1 MWVTKRHCL
10 EYVIE
15 HGLAFIHE
23 QNFDAASQ
31 LLQPFPQLQ
40 ALVLLLSVDH
50 PSVSSIEAKQK
61 LIDALWSN
69 RTLETRQEAKL
80 DELKVDLGDA
90 NVTMINCSEPKVELW
105 CDQLSF
111 MVQLAWWYT
120 DQYNSIL
127 PEDRVP
133 ENKSGVW
140 RASAGTTNASNIDER
155 NSPVKYATRQIAN
168 SVLQALETNSVVRV
182 IRECLPSIPAYAKS
196 ATGAVDKSELAEET
210 VGLLDFLSKRPRGTK
225 EIENE
230 HQQDMMLLRSYYAMK
245 MVFQWFYNAVAM
257 DQTKAKARPVKRKK
271 NSGSVRRTKL
281 EALADVD
288 KNYRIELQRDS
299 QNIVRLL
306 SGITSLPIR
315 LTALENVF
323 SLLFLSKD
331 HMIGGLKNAELKRST
346 AANLAAQIVEESTK
360 LTDPNTLDSAK
371 GISKSASS
379 TGLSNLPFS
388 QKSQSARN
396 NPSQKMHR
404 EQGSYIANSNLLK
417 VVLHALKQCLET
429 AKEEWKNT
437 APPEDMGRHK
447 EYERTGDRIRTLLQ
461 YVEEGMERVK
471 VLELSK
477 KHFKRSSSEF
487 MKRMFASPQSLLN
500 MCLKRSDYKS
510 AKRVIKF
517 FQIPNV
523 RSNEVILAETLD
535 DIAKDLKTG
544 DSEIDQMNFSLLNR
558 LVDIQKDHYE
568 HEDAETMAS
577 LDYKLHGFYMTV
589 DLAISAAPTIQQSS
603 LLLK

>member
-1 MWVTKRHCL
+1 M
-10 EYVIE
+10 
-15 HGLAFIHE
+15 
-23 QNFDAASQ
+23 
-31 LLQPFPQLQ
+31 
-40 ALVLLLSVDH
+40 
-50 PSVSSIEAKQK
+50 
-61 LIDALWSN
+61 
-69 RTLETRQEAKL
+69 
-80 DELKVDLGDA
+80 
-90 NVTMINCSEPKVELW
+90 
-105 CDQLSF
+105 
-111 MVQLAWWYT
+111 
-120 DQYNSIL
+120 
-127 PEDRVP
+127 
-133 ENKSGVW
+133 
-140 RASAGTTNASNIDER
+140 
-155 NSPVKYATRQIAN
+155 
-168 SVLQALETNSVVRV
+168 
-182 IRECLPSIPAYAKS
+182 
-196 ATGAVDKSELAEET
+196 
-210 VGLLDFLSKRPRGTK
+210 
-225 EIENE
+225 
-230 HQQDMMLLRSYYAMK
+230 HQ
-245 MVFQWFYNAVAM
+245 
-257 DQTKAKARPVKRKK
+257 
-271 NSGSVRRTKL
+271 
-281 EALADVD
+281 
-288 KNYRIELQRDS
+288 
-299 QNIVRLL
+299 
-306 SGITSLPIR
+306 
-315 LTALENVF
+315 
-323 SLLFLSKD
+323 
-331 HMIGGLKNAELKRST
+331 
-346 AANLAAQIVEESTK
+346 
-360 LTDPNTLDSAK
+360 
-371 GISKSASS
+371 
-379 TGLSNLPFS
+379 
-388 QKSQSARN
+388 
-396 NPSQKMHR
+396 

-437 APPEDMGRHK
+437 APLEDIGRHK

-558 LVDIQKDHYE
+558 LVDTQKDHYE